1 MNEIQITR
9 ESLAQLTPDQRNTL
23 PNQVASRLLGH
34 GGELVVWEEPA
45 PDAAAILERGHVFDH
60 TPLLRQGLQD
70 QCHRNVALRWETDPG
85 VYTVATGYA
94 LRDRVWRQHTWLV
107 AGPALIETTT
117 LAEVYYGWE
126 LTEEEA
132 VDFWLDVAR
141 PDSSRDEGPIPIKV
155 LLVLA
160 KYGGRVVVEPCSAG
174 FSVCL
179 VRPRHEHVG
188 DDRDGGTRPR
198 SPPTR

>member
-1 MNEIQITR
+1 
-9 ESLAQLTPDQRNTL
+9 
-23 PNQVASRLLGH
+23 
-34 GGELVVWEEPA
+34 LVVCEEPA

-60 TPLLRQGLQD
+60 TPLPRQGLQD

-94 LRDRVWRQHTWLV
+94 LRDRVWRQHAWLV
-107 AGPALIETTT
+107 AGPAPIETIT

-132 VDFWLDVAR
+132 LDFWIDVAR
-141 PDSSRDEGPIPIKV
+141 PDSSRDEGPIPAKV
-155 LLVLA
+155 LHVLL
-160 KYGGRVVVEPCSAG
+160 KYGGRFVVKPCSAG
-174 FSVCL
+174 FALSF
-179 VRPRHEHVG
+179 VRPGHEPVR

-198 SPPTR
+198 SHSTR